1 MQTEP
6 SIIILLG
13 ITGDLSRR
21 KLLPALYQL
30 HQDGLLDDK
39 TVILGSSRRD
49 VDIKDILAGAHIEGG
64 VNDSFAR
71 RLRMTKFEPGD
82 AASHEA
88 LKQTLAALETEQ
100 GTAMQ
105 RIFYLSIPPETL
117 SDVVA
122 TMGQTGLATPQTK
135 IMIEKPYG
143 HNLASAQT
151 LTKHLERVFQ
161 ENQIYRI
168 DHYAAKEMVQNI
180 TVFRQ
185 QNHLFNQLFSSQYVA
200 SIYVR
205 AHEALDI
212 EGRADFYEQA
222 GALRDLIQ
230 SHLLQVL
237 ADTAMQ
243 LPDQP
248 DATDAEFH
256 ASRQAFLNSL
266 IIPTAEQAVRG
277 QYEGYRQEVGQP
289 NSTVETFAAV
299 ELTSTDPQ
307 WVGTKFI
314 LETGKA
320 LPHKVSDV
328 TVVFKATALTDK
340 ATQLVFNIDPSHHIT
355 MTAHVKE
362 PGFHGQT
369 KDQLLHLNIDEAF
382 SEQRLPEAY
391 ERIFFDALRGDQTL
405 FVSAAEALRCWEIVE
420 PLLTAWHNSSTDLVS
435 YPKGSDGPS
444 LKHLL

>member
-13 ITGDLSRR
+13 ITGSLSRR

-39 TVILGSSRRD
+39 TVILGSSRHD
-49 VDIKDILAGAHIEGG
+49 VDINEVLASAHIEGA
-64 VNDSFAR
+64 VHDSFAG
-71 RLRMTKFEPGD
+71 RLRMTKFEPD
-82 AASHEA
+82 QPASHEI
-88 LKQTLAALETEQ
+88 LKQTLAAIEAEQ
-100 GTAMQ
+100 GTPMQ
-105 RIFYLSIPPETL
+105 QIFYLSIPPETL
-117 SDVVA
+117 SSVIA

-143 HNLASAQT
+143 HDLASAQT
-151 LTKHLERVFQ
+151 LTKHLEEVFN
-161 ENQIYRI
+161 EDQIYRV

-185 QNHLFNQLFSSQYVA
+185 QNHLFNQLFSHQYVA

-205 AHEALDI
+205 AREDIDI
-212 EGRADFYEQA
+212 EGRVEFYEQA

-237 ADTAMQ
+237 ADAAML

-248 DATDAEFH
+248 DASCTEFH
-256 ASRQAFLNSL
+256 ANRQAFLDSL
-266 IIPTAEQAVRG
+266 VIPSPGQAVRG
-277 QYEGYRQEVGQP
+277 QYDGYRQEIGRP
-289 NSTVETFAAV
+289 DSTIETFAAL
-299 ELTSTDPQ
+299 ELTSTDPR
-307 WVGTKFI
+307 WAGTKFV

-320 LPHKVSDV
+320 LTHKVSDV

-362 PGFHGQT
+362 PGFHGQA
-369 KDQLLHLNIDEAF
+369 KDQLLRLDIDEAF
-382 SEQRLPEAY
+382 GQQRLPEAY
-391 ERIFFDALRGDQTL
+391 ERIFFDALRSDQTL
-405 FVSAAEALRCWEIVE
+405 FISAAEALRCWEIIQ
-420 PLLTAWHNSSTDLVS
+420 PLIDAWHNNNDGLVS
-435 YPKGSDGPS
+435 YQKGSAGPS
-444 LKHLL
+444 LEQLS

>member
-1 MQTEP
+1 MPTEP

-13 ITGDLSRR
+13 ITGNLARR

-30 HQDGLLDDK
+30 HQDGLFDEK
-39 TVILGSSRRD
+39 TIILGSSRHAA
-49 VDIKDILAGAHIEGG
+49 DIKDVLEAAHIEGD
-64 VNDSFAR
+64 VHDSFAK
-71 RLRMTKFEPGD
+71 RLRMTVFEPSD
-82 AASHEA
+82 PASHET
-88 LKQTLAALETEQ
+88 LKQTLTALEAEQ

-117 SDVVA
+117 SGVVS
-122 TMGQTGLATPQTK
+122 TMSQTGLATPQTK

-143 HNLASAQT
+143 HDLASAQA
-151 LTKHLERVFQ
+151 LTKHLEAVFS
-161 ENQIYRI
+161 EDQIYRV

-185 QNHLFNQLFSSQYVA
+185 QNHLFNQLFSHQYVA

-205 AHEALDI
+205 AHENIDI
-212 EGRADFYEQA
+212 EGRVDFYEQA

-237 ADTAMQ
+237 ADTAML

-248 DATDAEFH
+248 DSGCVEFH
-256 ASRQAFLNSL
+256 TNRQAFLDSL
-266 IIPTAEQAVRG
+266 VIPAPDQAVRG
-277 QYEGYRQEVGQP
+277 QYDGYRQEVNQAG
-289 NSTVETFAAV
+289 SAIETFATL
-299 ELTSTDPQ
+299 ELTSTDPR
-307 WVGTKFI
+307 WTGTKFI

-320 LPHKVSDV
+320 LARKVSDV

-369 KDQLLHLNIDEAF
+369 KDQLLRLNIDEAF
-382 SEQRLPEAY
+382 SQQRLPEAY
-391 ERIFFDALRGDQTL
+391 ERIFFDALRSDQTL
-405 FVSAAEALRCWEIVE
+405 FISAAEALRCWEIVQ
-420 PLLTAWHNSSTDLVS
+420 PLIDAWRGNDNGLVS
-435 YPKGSDGPS
+435 YQKGSAGPS
-444 LKHLL
+444 LQRLS